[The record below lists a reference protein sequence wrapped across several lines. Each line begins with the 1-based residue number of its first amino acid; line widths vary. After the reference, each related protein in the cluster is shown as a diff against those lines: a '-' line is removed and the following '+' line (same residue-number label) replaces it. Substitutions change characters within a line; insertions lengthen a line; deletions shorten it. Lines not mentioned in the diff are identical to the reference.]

1 METLNSYKDIH
12 EIKELIDE
20 NKSIKDEQV
29 VKNFLEGYEQIKISN
44 HQNNIKNKN

>member
-1 METLNSYKDIH
+1 MPLNSYKDID

-20 NKSIKDEQV
+20 NKSINDEQV
-29 VKNFLEGYEQIKISN
+29 VKNFLEGYEQRKISN